1 MRRGVERREGEE
13 GLERREGEER
23 FWTMENEIT
32 ESWPCRNL
40 ADQVWQVLRLRSWPQ
55 LLPMQDTLTLTW
67 WPRA

>member
-32 ESWPCRNL
+32 ESSGLVEISQIKCG
-40 ADQVWQVLRLRSWPQ
+40 RS
-55 LLPMQDTLTLTW
+55 
-67 WPRA
+67 